1 MGWWPFT
8 RNKDKIPDLIM
19 KDTRTLLND
28 LQDICER
35 NFDKPA
41 EARRQIQQSLTEW
54 QDLYKQGLISEDAL
68 DGMILRG
75 SELLRCSDEEFSNI
89 LDNLEF
95 WKPGWRPEKTNTI
108 E

>member
-54 QDLYKQGLISEDAL
+54 RHMFKQ
-68 DGMILRG
+68 
-75 SELLRCSDEEFSNI
+75 
-89 LDNLEF
+89 
-95 WKPGWRPEKTNTI
+95 I
-108 E
+108 EHRI